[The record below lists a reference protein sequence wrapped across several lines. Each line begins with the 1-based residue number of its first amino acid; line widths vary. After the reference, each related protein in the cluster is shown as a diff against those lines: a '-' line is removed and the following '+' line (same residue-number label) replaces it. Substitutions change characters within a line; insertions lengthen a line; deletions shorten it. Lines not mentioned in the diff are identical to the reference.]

1 MAARTMSL
9 SRKEREEW
17 TMVALTQVR
26 GVIRRA
32 SVGASSRMQN
42 PDGKASSDPAREP
55 DGRCCRS
62 ERWRRV
68 AFGS

>member
-17 TMVALTQVR
+17 TMVALTRVR

-32 SVGASSRMQN
+32 SVGAIIQNAESR
-42 PDGKASSDPAREP
+42 R
-55 DGRCCRS
+55 
-62 ERWRRV
+62 
-68 AFGS
+68 